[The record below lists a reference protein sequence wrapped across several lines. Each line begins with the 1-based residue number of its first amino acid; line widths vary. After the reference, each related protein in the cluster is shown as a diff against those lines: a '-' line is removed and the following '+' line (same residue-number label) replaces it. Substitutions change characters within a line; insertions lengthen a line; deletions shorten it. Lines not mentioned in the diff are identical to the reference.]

1 MKNADLAV
9 LQPYCDDEMRML
21 RSISR
26 SIISKFKERLTD
38 ADYDDFYSIANITL
52 WQAYNSYNPD
62 MGISFDVFLRGCLK
76 RRFKTEVRDRH
87 REKRVINQF
96 ADSLD
101 KPINDEN
108 ESNLIDIIPSDFDT
122 FEEVMKVQDKE
133 QFQKKVKKYIAS
145 LSSRQVNILNLLID
159 GYEAKDIQKILEIP
173 EKEYTSHLKDMRSY
187 EKVKSLF

>member
-1 MKNADLAV
+1 
-9 LQPYCDDEMRML
+9 
-21 RSISR
+21 
-26 SIISKFKERLTD
+26 
-38 ADYDDFYSIANITL
+38 
-52 WQAYNSYNPD
+52 

-133 QFQKKVKKYIAS
+133 QFQKKIKEYIAS

>member
-1 MKNADLAV
+1 
-9 LQPYCDDEMRML
+9 ML
-21 RSISR
+21 KEEIQNGSTRQTQRKASYQSI
-26 SIISKFKERLTD
+26 
-38 ADYDDFYSIANITL
+38 
-52 WQAYNSYNPD
+52 
-62 MGISFDVFLRGCLK
+62 
-76 RRFKTEVRDRH
+76 RRF
-87 REKRVINQF
+87 
-96 ADSLD
+96 LD

-133 QFQKKVKKYIAS
+133 QFQKKIKEYIAS